1 MSESRALALWKA
13 LESLGEEKSLV
24 AQALARRILEH
35 PVLQPWHDDP
45 LRTLGGVYPSLDALT
60 EIAQARPESE
70 ESTVGTLW
78 GALYLPAEGS
88 AVPVQVRAAR
98 TPDVETLVAARP
110 LSPEVERSAQAA
122 WEAARKLLP
131 ESGSGLCYDIEAE
144 GIDSELAA
152 AVAGDSLGLPLALA
166 FWSALT
172 EKPLPDNLGA
182 TGAIQG
188 DRIAPVGWVEAKRDA
203 LSQRGVRT
211 LAPGEVKTLKE
222 ALDLIF
228 PAEKPDLVGL
238 PEELSPLVGRAQE
251 REALAAL
258 LGERQVRLITLLGFG
273 GVGKTRLALET
284 ARHVA
289 GLFPDGVWFVPL
301 EEALTEQDVLR
312 AIATKLGAESG
323 ALESRLAGRRL
334 LLVLDNFEQALAG
347 APALGR
353 LLRNSPDVFCLVTS
367 RIALGIRGERRFDI
381 DGLPPADAEAL
392 FYARAT
398 EVGTALPTGCQAQIQ
413 AICQRLD
420 GLPLALELAAAR
432 LRHLS
437 LSELQERL
445 DDALGVLATRSR
457 DVPERQRTVR
467 ATLEW
472 SIGLLESDEK
482 RLLRALSVFESS
494 FTARAAE
501 ALLGEDVLDEMAQL
515 EAASLLR
522 VERGG
527 RETRFRLR
535 VLVREL
541 AIELRESAHE
551 TTYWEENH
559 DAYFLQRAQD
569 AWLTTQ
575 DDVPR
580 YDSLERDM
588 DSFRSLFRRI
598 HEAPEAF
605 PAAAVAAL
613 TRVLRRRGCWHE
625 TREFL
630 SYVRQKPRQQVTLS
644 DAAKLLLARASLERL
659 EGKLPQAERS
669 IRWARNLA
677 TRLGDTLLEA
687 ETHVV
692 SATLH
697 ARHQRIEQAQTEI
710 ARALKTFESHKDSLG
725 QIAALGNRAVI
736 LYRTG
741 DYSASEKDFA
751 TLAALARQ
759 RGSRLDEMQAQ
770 VNRAEVL
777 VLQERWSEAQ
787 DAAWSALELAR
798 ESPANVT
805 PALHNLGRALLAH
818 SPEAARPFLYG
829 AQELHRRFPLDA
841 SAAAELE
848 EAITKLPEGRPALAA
863 RTLQQLL
870 DVSYWRAIAAQNP
883 PG

>member
-1 MSESRALALWKA
+1 MSESRALVLWKV
-13 LESLGEEKSLV
+13 LESLGEERSSV
-24 AQALARRILEH
+24 AQALTRRILEH
-35 PVLQPWHDDP
+35 PALRPWHDDP
-45 LRTLGGVYPSLDALT
+45 LRTLGGVYPSLDALM
-60 EIAQARPESE
+60 ELAQAQEESE
-70 ESTVGTLW
+70 KSTVGTLW

-98 TPDVETLVAARP
+98 TTGIETLVAARP

-131 ESGSGLCYDIEAE
+131 EPGGGLCYDIEAE

-166 FWSALT
+166 FWSALAK
-172 EKPLPDNLGA
+172 KPLPGDLGA
-182 TGAIQG
+182 TGALQG
-188 DRIAPVGWVEAKRDA
+188 DRITPVGWVEAKRDA
-203 LSQRGVRT
+203 LSQRGVRM
-211 LAPGEVKTLKE
+211 LAPSAVQNLQE
-222 ALDLIF
+222 ALDAVF
-228 PAEKPDLVGL
+228 PAQKPELAGL

-251 REALAAL
+251 KE
-258 LGERQVRLITLLGFG
+258 VRLVTLLGFG

-284 ARHVA
+284 ARGIA

-312 AIATKLGAESG
+312 AIATKLGSESG
-323 ALESRLAGRRL
+323 MLESRLAGRQL

-353 LLRNSPDVFCLVTS
+353 LLRSSPEVFCLVTS

-381 DGLPPADAEAL
+381 DGLPSADAEAL
-392 FYARAT
+392 FHARAT
-398 EVGTALPTGCQAQIQ
+398 EIGTALPPGSQPQIQ

-437 LSELQERL
+437 LSELQVRL

-457 DVPERQRTVR
+457 DVPERHRTVR

-472 SIGLLESDEK
+472 SIGLLEPDEK
-482 RLLRALSVFESS
+482 RLLRALSIFESS

-501 ALLGEDVLDEMAQL
+501 ALLGKDVLDEMAQL

-522 VERGG
+522 VERGDH
-527 RETRFRLR
+527 ETRFRLR

-541 AIELRESAHE
+541 AVELRESAHE

-559 DAYFLQRAQD
+559 DAYFLQRARD
-569 AWLTTQ
+569 AWAATPG
-575 DDVPR
+575 DIVRHDA
-580 YDSLERDM
+580 LERDM
-588 DSFRSLFRRI
+588 DSFRSVFRRL
-598 HEAPEAF
+598 HEAPEPF
-605 PAAAVAAL
+605 PAEAVAAL
-613 TRVLRRRGCWHE
+613 TRLLRRRGGWRE

-630 SYVRQKPRQQVTLS
+630 GYAWQKPRQKVTLS

-659 EGKLPQAERS
+659 EGKIPQAERS
-669 IRWARNLA
+669 VRWAQNLA
-677 TRLGDTLLEA
+677 IRTDDALLEA
-687 ETHVV
+687 ETRVL

-697 ARHQRIEQAQTEI
+697 ARHQRIERAQTEI
-710 ARALKTFESHKDSLG
+710 TRALKTFESHNDSLG

-741 DYSASEKDFA
+741 DYPAAEKDFA
-751 TLAALARQ
+751 ALATLARQ
-759 RGSRLDEMQAQ
+759 RGSRLDEMRAEA
-770 VNRAEVL
+770 NRAEVL
-777 VLQERWSEAQ
+777 VLQERWSKAQ
-787 DAAWSALELAR
+787 DAAWSAMALAR
-798 ESPANVT
+798 ET
-805 PALHNLGRALLAH
+805 PASVTSVLHTLGLALQAER
-818 SPEAARPFLYG
+818 PEVARSFLLG
-829 AQELHRRFPLDA
+829 ARELHRRFPLDA

-848 EAITKLPEGRPALAA
+848 EAIARLPDNNAEQLA
-863 RTLQQLL
+863 RSLQQLL
-870 DVSYWRAIAAQNP
+870 DIDYWRSVAAQNL